1 MLDQFFD
8 SAFTNSDTMGELG
21 DKVDIIKAATKA
33 YYMRQFAAENNI
45 LPEIFE
51 MVALDENGKINRDLY
66 ESVSEHINVMT
77 KAVARLVKHIK
88 PYKDASTAWAEAMDE
103 DETENTGS
111 SDSSSDN
118 SSEEDTGDDFGF
130 GSDDN
135 FDMGDFGD
143 EDTSSGEE
151 DTSGEASEPNEE

>member
-1 MLDQFFD
+1 
-8 SAFTNSDTMGELG
+8 
-21 DKVDIIKAATKA
+21 
-33 YYMRQFAAENNI
+33 
-45 LPEIFE
+45 

-111 SDSSSDN
+111 SDSGDDG

-135 FDMGDFGD
+135 FDMDGFGD
-143 EDTSSGEE
+143 EGTSNGEE
-151 DTSGEASEPNEE
+151 DTSGEASSDESSEPNEE

>member
-1 MLDQFFD
+1 
-8 SAFTNSDTMGELG
+8 
-21 DKVDIIKAATKA
+21 
-33 YYMRQFAAENNI
+33 MRQFAAENNI

-103 DETENTGS
+103 DETENIGS
-111 SDSSSDN
+111 GDSSSDDG

-143 EDTSSGEE
+143 EDTS
-151 DTSGEASEPNEE
+151 GEASEPNEE